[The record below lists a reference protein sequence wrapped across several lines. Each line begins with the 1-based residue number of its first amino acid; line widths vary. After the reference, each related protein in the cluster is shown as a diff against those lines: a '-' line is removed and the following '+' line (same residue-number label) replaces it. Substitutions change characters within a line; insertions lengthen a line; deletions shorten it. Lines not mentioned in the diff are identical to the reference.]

1 MNIKEEF
8 KYFLKTGSLKH
19 FPYGME
25 EEKIIYLLGEPDE
38 QVENEE
44 TSMIKYDRIE
54 FYFYKGDKE
63 SKRLFGILIMPVS
76 VSNNRSN
83 LSMEYSWLDKELNDK
98 QVRKHLIREGIAF
111 DDSVSDYNK
120 MDMVLKTEGEVVF
133 FFSKQNHKINKV
145 GRFLPMHAFEKI

>member
-1 MNIKEEF
+1 MIIKEVF
-8 KYFLKTGSLKH
+8 IDFLKTGKLNH

-25 EEKIIYLLGEPDE
+25 EEKIIDLLGQPDE

-44 TSMIKYDRIE
+44 TSMIKYDRME

-83 LSMEYSWLDKELNDK
+83 LEMDYGWLEKELTDK
-98 QVRKHLIREGIAF
+98 QVRKLLIREGIAF

-145 GRFLPMHAFEKI
+145 GRFLPMEEF